1 MNELFPSSRN
11 YIYLYSSLSYFQSAS
26 RPQLVNTSNL
36 SSEPITLYHIVTT
49 YIAYTCTPIPT
60 YTSTHNTFKEK
71 LHAYIVITYVIF
83 LYFLSRKLITNN
95 VYIIQNW
102 YNSYQYK
109 VNLIQV
115 QFFGFNQQTQMQIG
129 IFFPTM
135 KHFFCDHKQY
145 S

>member
-1 MNELFPSSRN
+1 MSFSPLSRN
-11 YIYLYSSLSYFQSAS
+11 YIYLYSSQSYFQSAS
-26 RPQLVNTSNL
+26 RPPLVNTSNL
-36 SSEPITLYHIVTT
+36 SSEPITLYHTVST
-49 YIAYTCTPIPT
+49 YIAYTCTPLH
-60 YTSTHNTFKEK
+60 THPQHFKEK

-109 VNLIQV
+109 VNLVQV

-129 IFFPTM
+129 TFSYNETFFVIT
-135 KHFFCDHKQY
+135 KQY